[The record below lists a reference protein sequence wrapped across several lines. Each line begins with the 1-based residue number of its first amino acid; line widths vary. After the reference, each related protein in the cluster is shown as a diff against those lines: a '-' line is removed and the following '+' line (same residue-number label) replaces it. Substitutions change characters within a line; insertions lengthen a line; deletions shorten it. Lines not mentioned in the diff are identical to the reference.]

1 MLASCKKSLAFMVV
15 LCLALGISANAQ
27 SGGSST
33 SVTGTVVDQT
43 GAVVPNA
50 TVEIRNPVSAFQ
62 RTTSTDSVGKFS
74 IPNVPFNPYHVT
86 ATAQRSNGYSQDT
99 DVRAVVPVHLS
110 ISQNAKGSQ
119 GTVPGEAAGG
129 DLIENR

>member
-1 MLASCKKSLAFMVV
+1 MLASCKKWLAFMVV
-15 LCLALGISANAQ
+15 LYLALGVSANAQ

-62 RTTSTDSVGKFS
+62 RTTSTDSAGKFS
-74 IPNVPFNPYHVT
+74 IPNAPFNPYHVT
-86 ATAQRSNGYSQDT
+86 VTAQGFNSYSQ
-99 DVRAVVPVHLS
+99 AMAS
-110 ISQNAKGSQ
+110 IPTLRTRMFG
-119 GTVPGEAAGG
+119 
-129 DLIENR
+129 LW